1 MECDPCK
8 IYSMTEDEFI
18 EYWRCL
24 EKLRTLGLK
33 KTELDRMVLN
43 CHVCHFRGR
52 CNVMS
57 ENMFVGAKTC

>member
-1 MECDPCK
+1 
-8 IYSMTEDEFI
+8 MTEDEFI